1 MSKGNLF
8 QGMARGSVGDVTFS
22 RLNGK
27 QIARVRNRNPRN
39 PKTNPQL
46 YGRAIMATVMRAYSA
61 GREIFDHAFEGVAV
75 GAASQNR
82 FLSLNN
88 RVLREYLAA
97 DINNSALANKSINTF
112 VGPKVQSPVPG
123 RYVISE
129 GSLDAGLF
137 GAYYA
142 GGGSGKI
149 DYSGLTRPVTQGV
162 TAATYFSNLITQGK
176 IAADD
181 LYTICMFYCDP
192 DSAPLFEIRERTE
205 PATKQY
211 ATSFVYIRIR
221 PNMDLLEASELS
233 ANTLKVI
240 GTSGKADG
248 AGVFYIDSY
257 GGTGDAALAA
267 RNLKETSF
275 EDSIDLTFIFD
286 SYYGSIGVIHSKVN
300 TTLRSASEMVPSGW
314 GVSAD
319 TPFGITAP
327 AILDAWKQGAAQVG
341 TSDLI
346 LEGGVI
352 A

>member
-39 PKTNPQL
+39 PRTNPQL

-61 GREIFDHAFEGVAV
+61 GREIFDHSFEGVSV

-97 DINNSALANKSINTF
+97 DINNNQTANKSINTF

-142 GGGSGKI
+142 GGGTGRI
-149 DYSGLTRPVTQGV
+149 DYSGLTAPGSGV
-162 TAATYFSNLITQGK
+162 TAAAFFGNLVTQGK
-176 IAADD
+176 ITADD
-181 LYTICMFYCDP
+181 LYTICVFYCDP
-192 DSAPLFEIRERTE
+192 SSVPLFEIRERTE
-205 PATKQY
+205 PSTKQY
-211 ATSFVYIRIR
+211 ATSFIYARLR
-221 PNMDLLEASELS
+221 PNMALLEATELAGS
-233 ANTLKVI
+233 SLQVI
-240 GTSGKADG
+240 GTSGTATG

-257 GGTGDAALAA
+257 GGTGDASSFAN
-267 RNLKETSF
+267 NLSELLFS
-275 EDSIDLTFIFD
+275 DPINIDLVGD
-286 SYYGSIGVIHSKVN
+286 DLYGTIGVIHSKVN
-300 TTLRSASEMVPSGW
+300 TTLRSSSEMVPSGW
-314 GVSAD
+314 TVSAD

-327 AILDAWKQGAAQVG
+327 VILDAWKQGAAQVG

-346 LEGGVI
+346 LEGGN

>member
-97 DINNSALANKSINTF
+97 DINNSQTVTKSINTF

-142 GGGSGKI
+142 GGGSGRI
-149 DYSGLTRPVTQGV
+149 DYSGLTAPTEGQ
-162 TAATYFSNLITQGK
+162 TAAVYFSNLVTQGK

-181 LYTICMFYCDP
+181 LYTICVFYSLP
-192 DSAPLFEIRERTE
+192 GTVPLFEIREREE

-211 ATSFVYIRIR
+211 ATSFVYARLR
-221 PNMDLLEASELS
+221 PNMALQEATELTASDLS
-233 ANTLKVI
+233 VI
-240 GTSGKADG
+240 GVSGTGAE
-248 AGVFYIDSY
+248 AGVFYVDSY
-257 GGTGDAALAA
+257 GGTGDAASFADYL
-267 RNLKETSF
+267 NGILF
-275 EDSIDLTFIFD
+275 EDTIDANIFGQE
-286 SYYGSIGVIHSKVN
+286 SAGSIGVIHSKVN
-300 TTLRSASEMVPSGW
+300 TTLRSSSEMVPSGW
-314 GVSAD
+314 GTSAD

-346 LEGGVI
+346 LEGGVT

>member
-1 MSKGNLF
+1 
-8 QGMARGSVGDVTFS
+8 MARGSVGDVTFS

-39 PKTNPQL
+39 PRTNPQL

-61 GREIFDHAFEGVAV
+61 GREIFDHSFEGVAV

-97 DINNSALANKSINTF
+97 DINNSVLANKSINTF

-142 GGGSGKI
+142 GGGSGRI
-149 DYSGLTRPVTQGV
+149 DYSGLTAPTEGQ
-162 TAATYFSNLITQGK
+162 TADVYFGDLITQGM
-176 IAADD
+176 ITADD
-181 LYTICMFYCDP
+181 LYTICVFYCDP
-192 DSAPLFEIRERTE
+192 QSVPLFEIREREE

-211 ATSFVYIRIR
+211 ATSFVYARLR
-221 PNMDLLEASELS
+221 PNMALLEATELAAS
-233 ANTLKVI
+233 TLFVI
-240 GTSGKADG
+240 GNAGTGAN

-257 GGTGDAALAA
+257 GGTGNAA
-267 RNLKETSF
+267 SF
-275 EDSIDLTFIFD
+275 ATYLSSIIFGDQIEIQIAGDSLPGT
-286 SYYGSIGVIHSKVN
+286 IGVIHSKVN
-300 TTLRSASEMVPSGW
+300 TSLRSSSEMVPSGW

-327 AILDAWKQGAAQVG
+327 AILEAWKQGAAQVG
-341 TSDLI
+341 ASDLI
-346 LEGGVI
+346 LEGGN

>member
-27 QIARVRNRNPRN
+27 QIARVRNRSPRN
-39 PKTNPQL
+39 PRTNPQL

-61 GREIFDHAFEGVAV
+61 GREIFDHSFEGVAV

-97 DINNSALANKSINTF
+97 DINNNQTVAKSINTF
-112 VGPKVQSPVPG
+112 VGPKVQSPVPS

-137 GAYYA
+137 GAFY
-142 GGGSGKI
+142 GGGGYGRI
-149 DYSGLTRPVTQGV
+149 DYSNLTAPGSGV
-162 TAATYFSNLITQGK
+162 TAAAYFGNLVTQGK

-181 LYTICMFYCDP
+181 LYTICIFYCDP
-192 DSAPLFEIRERTE
+192 TTVPLFEIRERTE

-211 ATSFVYIRIR
+211 ATSFVYARLR
-221 PNMDLLEASELS
+221 PNMDLLEATELTAS
-233 ANTLKVI
+233 DLQVI
-240 GTSGKADG
+240 GASGSGAS
-248 AGVFYIDSY
+248 AGVFYVDSY
-257 GGTGDAALAA
+257 GGTGDAASVAASLAA
-267 RNLKETSF
+267 IEFGNEISV
-275 EDSIDLTFIFD
+275 DLITD
-286 SYYGSIGVIHSKVN
+286 ALSGSIGVIHSKVN
-300 TTLRSASEMVPSGW
+300 TTLRSSSEMVPSGW
-314 GVSAD
+314 GVSDD

-346 LEGGVI
+346 LEGGN

>member
-61 GREIFDHAFEGVAV
+61 GREIFDHSFEGVAV

-97 DINNSALANKSINTF
+97 DINNNQTANKSINVF
-112 VGPKVQSPVPG
+112 VGPKVQSPVPS

-137 GAYYA
+137 GAFY
-142 GGGSGKI
+142 GGGGTGEI
-149 DYSGLTRPVTQGV
+149 DYSSITEPGEGV
-162 TAATYFSNLITQGK
+162 TAAAYFGNYVTQGR
-176 IAADD
+176 ITADD
-181 LYTICMFYCDP
+181 LYTVCIFYCDP
-192 DSAPLFEIRERTE
+192 NTVPLFEIRERTE

-211 ATSFVYIRIR
+211 ATSFVYARLR
-221 PNMDLLEASELS
+221 PNMALLEATELS
-233 ANTLKVI
+233 ASALNVI
-240 GTSGKADG
+240 GVSGSGAG
-248 AGVFYIDSY
+248 AGVFYVDSY
-257 GGTGDAALAA
+257 GGTGDAAGVATVLSTVA
-267 RNLKETSF
+267 F
-275 EDSIDLTFIFD
+275 GDSIDVNHVVD
-286 SYYGSIGVIHSKVN
+286 GMYGTIGVIHSKVN
-300 TTLRSASEMVPSGW
+300 TTLRSSSEMVPSGW
-314 GVSAD
+314 SSSGD
-319 TPFGITAP
+319 TPYGITAP

-346 LEGGVI
+346 LEGGN

>member
-39 PKTNPQL
+39 PRTNPQL

-61 GREIFDHAFEGVAV
+61 GREIFDHAFESVSV

-88 RVLREYLAA
+88 RALREYLAA
-97 DINNSALANKSINTF
+97 DINNSVLVNKSVNTF

-123 RYVISE
+123 RYIISE

-142 GGGSGKI
+142 GGGSGRI
-149 DYSGLTRPVTQGV
+149 DYSGLTAPGSGV
-162 TAATYFSNLITQGK
+162 TAAAYFGNLVTQGA

-181 LYTICMFYCDP
+181 LYTICSFYCFP

-211 ATSFVYIRIR
+211 ATSFVYVRLR
-221 PNMDLLEASELS
+221 PNMALLEATELAGS
-233 ANTLKVI
+233 SLQVI
-240 GTSGKADG
+240 GASGTAAG
-248 AGVFYIDSY
+248 AGVFYVDSY
-257 GGTGDAALAA
+257 GGTGDAA
-267 RNLKETSF
+267 SF
-275 EDSIDLTFIFD
+275 ADTLEGTTFGDPIELPIGTEVNA
-286 SYYGSIGVIHSKVN
+286 GSIGVIHSKVN
-300 TTLRSASEMVPSGW
+300 TTLRSTSEMVPSGW
-314 GVSAD
+314 GVSDD

-346 LEGGVI
+346 LEGGN

>member
-1 MSKGNLF
+1 MSTGNLF

-46 YGRAIMATVMRAYSA
+46 YGRAIMATVMRAYST
-61 GREIFDHAFEGVAV
+61 GREIFDHSFEGVSV

-97 DINNSALANKSINTF
+97 DINNNQTANKSINTF

-142 GGGSGKI
+142 GGGTGRIDHSGI
-149 DYSGLTRPVTQGV
+149 TAPAQGV
-162 TAATYFSNLITQGK
+162 TAAAYFGNLVTQGL

-181 LYTICMFYCDP
+181 LYTICVFCCDP
-192 DSAPLFEIRERTE
+192 TTVPLFEIRERTD
-205 PATKQY
+205 PSSKQF
-211 ATSFVYIRIR
+211 ATSFIYARLR
-221 PNMDLLEASELS
+221 PNMALLEATEITAASLQ
-233 ANTLKVI
+233 LI
-240 GTSGKADG
+240 GSSGIGDG
-248 AGVFYIDSY
+248 AAVFYVDSY
-257 GGTGDAALAA
+257 GGTGDAA
-267 RNLKETSF
+267 SF
-275 EDSIDLTFIFD
+275 ASYLSELNFSDAIDLTNWNNIP
-286 SYYGSIGVIHSKVN
+286 GSIGVIHSKVN
-300 TTLRSASEMVPSGW
+300 TTLRSSSEMVPSGW

-346 LEGGVI
+346 LEGGNN

>member
-61 GREIFDHAFEGVAV
+61 GREIFDHSFEGVAV

-97 DINNSALANKSINTF
+97 DINNNQTATKSINTF
-112 VGPKVQSPVPG
+112 VGPKVQSPVPS

-142 GGGSGKI
+142 GGGSGRI
-149 DYSGLTRPVTQGV
+149 DFSGLTAPTQGQTAAAYFGNLVTQG
-162 TAATYFSNLITQGK
+162 Q

-181 LYTICMFYCDP
+181 LYTICIFYCDP
-192 DSAPLFEIRERTE
+192 STVPLFEIRERTE
-205 PATKQY
+205 PSTKQY
-211 ATSFVYIRIR
+211 ATSFVFLRLR
-221 PNMDLLEASELS
+221 PNMALQEATELAAS
-233 ANTLKVI
+233 SIVVI
-240 GTSGKADG
+240 GNSGTSQG
-248 AGVFYIDSY
+248 AGIFYVDSY
-257 GGTGDAALAA
+257 GGTGDAAGFADQLAGV
-267 RNLKETSF
+267 EF
-275 EDSIDLTFIFD
+275 EDSIDLGTFG
-286 SYYGSIGVIHSKVN
+286 SGLSGSIGCIHSKVN
-300 TTLRSASEMVPSGW
+300 TTLRSSSEMVPSGW
-314 GVSAD
+314 GVSED

-346 LEGGVI
+346 LEGGVT

>member
-61 GREIFDHAFEGVAV
+61 GREIFDHSFEGVSV

-97 DINNSALANKSINTF
+97 DINNNQTANKSINTF
-112 VGPKVQSPVPG
+112 VGPKVQSPVPS

-142 GGGSGKI
+142 GGGSGRI
-149 DYSGLTRPVTQGV
+149 DFSSLTEPTQGQTAAAYFGNLVTQG
-162 TAATYFSNLITQGK
+162 Q

-181 LYTICMFYCDP
+181 LYTICIFYCDP
-192 DSAPLFEIRERTE
+192 STVPLFEIRERTE

-211 ATSFVYIRIR
+211 ATSFVYLRLR
-221 PNMDLLEASELS
+221 PNMDLLEATELT
-233 ANTLKVI
+233 APAFNVI
-240 GTSGKADG
+240 GLSGAVAN
-248 AGVFYIDSY
+248 AGVFYVDSY
-257 GGTGDAALAA
+257 GGTGDAEGFAGSL
-267 RNLKETSF
+267 NGLGFGDSLNMELFGDELKGTM
-275 EDSIDLTFIFD
+275 
-286 SYYGSIGVIHSKVN
+286 GVIHSKVN
-300 TTLRSASEMVPSGW
+300 TTLRSSSEMVPSGW
-314 GVSAD
+314 TVSAD

-327 AILDAWKQGAAQVG
+327 VILDAWKQGAAQVG

-346 LEGGVI
+346 LEGGN

>member
-39 PKTNPQL
+39 PRTNPQL

-61 GREIFDHAFEGVAV
+61 GREIFDHSFEGVSV

-97 DINNSALANKSINTF
+97 DINNNQTANKSINTF
-112 VGPKVQSPVPG
+112 VGPKVQSPVPS

-142 GGGSGKI
+142 GGGSGRI
-149 DYSGLTRPVTQGV
+149 DFSGLTAPTQGQ
-162 TAATYFSNLITQGK
+162 TAAAYFSNLVTQGT

-181 LYTICMFYCDP
+181 LYTICVFYCDP
-192 DSAPLFEIRERTE
+192 TTVPLFEIRERTE
-205 PATKQY
+205 PSTKQY
-211 ATSFVYIRIR
+211 ATSFVFLRLR
-221 PNMDLLEASELS
+221 PNMALQEATELAGS
-233 ANTLKVI
+233 SLVVI
-240 GTSGKADG
+240 GNSGTSQG
-248 AGVFYIDSY
+248 AGVFYVDSY
-257 GGTGDAALAA
+257 GGTGDAAGFAGQL
-267 RNLKETSF
+267 NGVEF
-275 EDSIDLTFIFD
+275 EDSIDIGLFG
-286 SYYGSIGVIHSKVN
+286 SGLSGSIGCIHSKVN
-300 TTLRSASEMVPSGW
+300 TTLRSSSEMVPSGW
-314 GVSAD
+314 SVSDD

-327 AILDAWKQGAAQVG
+327 VILDAWKQGAAQVG

-346 LEGGVI
+346 LEGGN

>member
-61 GREIFDHAFEGVAV
+61 GREIFDHSFEGVAV

-88 RVLREYLAA
+88 RALREYLAA
-97 DINNSALANKSINTF
+97 DINNNQTANKSINTF

-137 GAYYA
+137 GAYYG

-149 DYSGLTRPVTQGV
+149 DYSGLTAPVGGV
-162 TAATYFSNLITQGK
+162 TAAAYYGNLVTQGK

-192 DSAPLFEIRERTE
+192 TSVPLFEIRERTE

-211 ATSFVYIRIR
+211 ATSFVFVRIR
-221 PNMDLLEASELS
+221 PNMDLTEATELAAS
-233 ANTLKVI
+233 SLQVI
-240 GTSGKADG
+240 GKSGTGAN
-248 AGVFYIDSY
+248 AGVFYVDSY
-257 GGTGDAALAA
+257 GGTGDAASIASKLA
-267 RNLKETSF
+267 TVF
-275 EDSIDLTFIFD
+275 FGDDIDITGFTEGA
-286 SYYGSIGVIHSKVN
+286 YGSIGVIHSKVN
-300 TTLRSASEMVPSGW
+300 TTLRSSSEMVPSGW
-314 GVSAD
+314 TTSGD

-327 AILDAWKQGAAQVG
+327 VILDAWKQGAAQVG

-346 LEGGVI
+346 LEGGN

>member
-61 GREIFDHAFEGVAV
+61 GREIFDHSFEGVSV

-97 DINNSALANKSINTF
+97 DINNSALVNKSINTF

-142 GGGSGKI
+142 GGGTGRI
-149 DYSGLTRPVTQGV
+149 DYSGLTAPGEGV
-162 TAATYFSNLITQGK
+162 TAGAYFSNLVTQGK
-176 IAADD
+176 ITADD
-181 LYTICMFYCDP
+181 LYTICVFYCDP
-192 DSAPLFEIRERTE
+192 NSVPLFEIREREE

-211 ATSFVYIRIR
+211 ATSFVYARLR
-221 PNMDLLEASELS
+221 PNMALLDAGELS
-233 ANTLKVI
+233 ANTLQVI
-240 GTSGKADG
+240 GNAGAVIN
-248 AGVFYIDSY
+248 AGVFYVDSY
-257 GGTGDAALAA
+257 GGTGDAASYA
-267 RNLKETSF
+267 
-275 EDSIDLTFIFD
+275 TFLSQTMFD
-286 SYYGSIGVIHSKVN
+286 DEITIGIGEVTTGSIGCIHSKVN
-300 TTLRSASEMVPSGW
+300 TTLRSSSEMVPSGW

-346 LEGGVI
+346 LEGGVT

>member
-61 GREIFDHAFEGVAV
+61 GREIFDHSFEGVSV

-97 DINNSALANKSINTF
+97 DINNSVLVNKSVNTF
-112 VGPKVQSPVPG
+112 VGPKVQSPVPS

-149 DYSGLTRPVTQGV
+149 DHSGLTTPTQGQ
-162 TAATYFSNLITQGK
+162 TAAAYFGGLVSQGK

-181 LYTICMFYCDP
+181 LYTICTFYCDP
-192 DSAPLFEIRERTE
+192 NTVPLFEIRERTE

-221 PNMDLLEASELS
+221 PNMDLLEATELT
-233 ANTLKVI
+233 AVNLPIV
-240 GTSGKADG
+240 GESGVGAD
-248 AGVFYIDSY
+248 AGIFYIDSY
-257 GGTGDAALAA
+257 GGTGDAASMASSLTGLT
-267 RNLKETSF
+267 RNDDLDVTTLSA
-275 EDSIDLTFIFD
+275 DSV
-286 SYYGSIGVIHSKVN
+286 GVIGVIHSKVN
-300 TTLRSASEMVPSGW
+300 TALRSSSEMVPSGW

-327 AILDAWKQGAAQVG
+327 VILDAWKQGAAQVG

-346 LEGGVI
+346 LEGGN

>member
-61 GREIFDHAFEGVAV
+61 GREIFDHSFEGVSV

-88 RVLREYLAA
+88 RALREYLAA
-97 DINNSALANKSINTF
+97 DINNSVLVNKSINTF
-112 VGPKVQSPVPG
+112 VGPKVQSPVPS

-142 GGGSGKI
+142 GGGSGRI
-149 DYSGLTRPVTQGV
+149 DYSGLTTPAEGV
-162 TAATYFSNLITQGK
+162 TAAAYFGNLVTQGK
-176 IAADD
+176 ITTDD
-181 LYTICMFYCDP
+181 LYTICVFYCDP
-192 DSAPLFEIRERTE
+192 TSVPLFEIRERTE

-211 ATSFVYIRIR
+211 ATSFIYARLR
-221 PNMDLLEASELS
+221 PNMALQEATELAANDLQVVGQS
-233 ANTLKVI
+233 
-240 GTSGKADG
+240 GTGSS
-248 AGVFYIDSY
+248 AGVFYVDSY
-257 GGTGDAALAA
+257 GGTGDAA
-267 RNLKETSF
+267 SF
-275 EDSIDLTFIFD
+275 STALSGLNFGDYISIEDLMGN
-286 SYYGSIGVIHSKVN
+286 SYGTIGVIHSKVN
-300 TTLRSASEMVPSGW
+300 TTLRSSSEMVPSGW
-314 GVSAD
+314 ALSGD

-346 LEGGVI
+346 LEGGVT

>member
-61 GREIFDHAFEGVAV
+61 GHEIFDHSFEGVSV

-97 DINNSALANKSINTF
+97 DINNNQTAAKSINTF

-142 GGGSGKI
+142 GGGSGRI
-149 DYSGLTRPVTQGV
+149 DYSGLKQPAEGSTAAAYFGGLVTQGM
-162 TAATYFSNLITQGK
+162 IT
-176 IAADD
+176 ADD
-181 LYTICMFYCDP
+181 LYTFCMFYCDP
-192 DSAPLFEIRERTE
+192 NSTPLFEIRERTE

-211 ATSFVYIRIR
+211 ATSFVYVRIR
-221 PNMDLLEASELS
+221 PNMALQEATELS
-233 ANTLKVI
+233 ADTLAVI
-240 GTSGKADG
+240 GVSGTDSG
-248 AGVFYIDSY
+248 AGIFYIDSY
-257 GGTGDAALAA
+257 GGTGDAATVANALTGIMFGDAIS
-267 RNLKETSF
+267 LPLS
-275 EDSIDLTFIFD
+275 SID
-286 SYYGSIGVIHSKVN
+286 SVGSIGSIHSKVN
-300 TTLRSASEMVPSGW
+300 TTLRSSSEMVPSGW
-314 GVSAD
+314 ATSED

-346 LEGGVI
+346 LEGGVT

>member
-61 GREIFDHAFEGVAV
+61 GREIFDHSFEGVAV

-97 DINNSALANKSINTF
+97 DINNSVLVNKSINTF

-142 GGGSGKI
+142 GGGTGRI
-149 DYSGLTRPVTQGV
+149 DYSGLTAPGSGV
-162 TAATYFSNLITQGK
+162 TAAAYFGNLVNQGQ

-181 LYTICMFYCDP
+181 LYTICVFYCDP
-192 DSAPLFEIRERTE
+192 TTVPLFEIRERTE
-205 PATKQY
+205 HATKQY
-211 ATSFVYIRIR
+211 ATSFIYERLR
-221 PNMDLLEASELS
+221 PNMALLEATEL
-233 ANTLKVI
+233 AADDLQVI
-240 GTSGKADG
+240 GSSGTATG

-257 GGTGDAALAA
+257 GGTGNAAAYA
-267 RNLKETSF
+267 
-275 EDSIDLTFIFD
+275 DSLSSIAFGDEIQIEVDNATT
-286 SYYGSIGVIHSKVN
+286 GSIGVIHSKVN
-300 TTLRSASEMVPSGW
+300 TTLRSSSEMVPSGW
-314 GVSAD
+314 SVSSD

-327 AILDAWKQGAAQVG
+327 VILDAWKQGAAQVG

>member
-39 PKTNPQL
+39 PRTNPQL

-61 GREIFDHAFEGVAV
+61 GREIFDHSFEGVAV

-97 DINNSALANKSINTF
+97 DINNNQTANKSVNIF
-112 VGPKVQSPVPG
+112 VGPKVQSPVPS
-123 RYVISE
+123 RYIISE

-142 GGGSGKI
+142 GGGTGRV
-149 DYSGLTRPVTQGV
+149 DYSGLTAPGSGV
-162 TAATYFSNLITQGK
+162 TAAAYFGNLVTQGK

-181 LYTICMFYCDP
+181 LYTICMFYCNP
-192 DSAPLFEIRERTE
+192 GTAPLFEIRERTE

-211 ATSFVYIRIR
+211 ATSFIYIRLR
-221 PNMDLLEASELS
+221 PNMDLQGATELAASE
-233 ANTLKVI
+233 LKVI
-240 GTSGKADG
+240 GVSGTGQG
-248 AGVFYIDSY
+248 AGVFYVDSY
-257 GGTGDAALAA
+257 GGTGDAASAA
-267 RNLKETSF
+267 TVLSNIAFGDDIDVETV
-275 EDSIDLTFIFD
+275 TVG
-286 SYYGSIGVIHSKVN
+286 YVGSIGCIHSKVN
-300 TTLRSASEMVPSGW
+300 TTLRSSSEMVLSGW
-314 GVSAD
+314 GSGDD
-319 TPFGITAP
+319 TIFGITAP

-346 LEGGVI
+346 LEGGN

>member
-61 GREIFDHAFEGVAV
+61 GREIFDHSFEGVAV

-97 DINNSALANKSINTF
+97 DINNSALVNKSINTF

-149 DYSGLTRPVTQGV
+149 DYSGLTTPTQGQ
-162 TAATYFSNLITQGK
+162 TAAAYFSNLVTQGK

-181 LYTICMFYCDP
+181 LYTICVFYCDP
-192 DSAPLFEIRERTE
+192 SSVPLFEIREREE
-205 PATKQY
+205 PATKQF
-211 ATSFVYIRIR
+211 ATSFIYARLR
-221 PNMDLLEASELS
+221 PNMALLEATEIQAADLQVIDKTSGPES
-233 ANTLKVI
+233 AN
-240 GTSGKADG
+240 
-248 AGVFYIDSY
+248 VFYIDSY
-257 GGTGDAALAA
+257 GGTGNAASYANNYLAA
-267 RNLKETSF
+267 INF
-275 EDSIDLTFIFD
+275 GDQISINVDDITT
-286 SYYGSIGVIHSKVN
+286 GSIGVIHSKVN
-300 TTLRSASEMVPSGW
+300 TALRSSSEMVPSGW
-314 GVSAD
+314 TVSAD

-327 AILDAWKQGAAQVG
+327 VILDAWKQGAAQVG

-346 LEGGVI
+346 LEGGN

>member
-1 MSKGNLF
+1 MSTGNLF

-27 QIARVRNRNPRN
+27 QVARVRNRNPRN

-61 GREIFDHAFEGVAV
+61 GREIFDHSFEGVAV

-97 DINNSALANKSINTF
+97 DINNNQTAAKSINTF

-142 GGGSGKI
+142 GGGSGRI
-149 DYSGLTRPVTQGV
+149 DYSGLTAPTEGQ
-162 TAATYFSNLITQGK
+162 TAAAYFSNLVTQGK
-176 IAADD
+176 ITADD
-181 LYTICMFYCDP
+181 LYTVCVFCCDP
-192 DSAPLFEIRERTE
+192 SSTPLFEIRERTE
-205 PATKQY
+205 LSTKQY
-211 ATSFVYIRIR
+211 ATSFVYARLR
-221 PNMDLLEASELS
+221 PNMDLLEATELAATELS
-233 ANTLKVI
+233 VTGAS
-240 GTSGKADG
+240 GTSQD
-248 AGVFYIDSY
+248 AGVFYVDSY
-257 GGTGDAALAA
+257 GGTGDAASYA
-267 RNLKETSF
+267 RFLTSGVEF
-275 EDSIDLTFIFD
+275 GDEFGIQVGDMTV
-286 SYYGSIGVIHSKVN
+286 GSIGVIHSWVN
-300 TTLRSASEMVPSGW
+300 TNLRSSSEMVPSGW
-314 GVSAD
+314 GISAD

-327 AILDAWKQGAAQVG
+327 AILSAWKQGAAQVG

-346 LEGGVI
+346 LEGGVT

>member
-1 MSKGNLF
+1 MSTGNLF

-27 QIARVRNRNPRN
+27 QVARVRNRNPRN

-61 GREIFDHAFEGVAV
+61 GREIFDHSFEAVAV

-97 DINNSALANKSINTF
+97 DINNSQTAAKSINTF

-129 GSLDAGLF
+129 GSLDAGAI
-137 GAYYA
+137 GIYYA
-142 GGGSGKI
+142 GGGSGHI
-149 DYSGLTRPVTQGV
+149 DTSGIPTPAEGVTVADYIQGLMTQGRL
-162 TAATYFSNLITQGK
+162 AT
-176 IAADD
+176 DD
-181 LYTICMFYCDP
+181 LYTICVFYCDP
-192 DSAPLFEIRERTE
+192 TSVPLFEIRERTE

-211 ATSFVYIRIR
+211 ATSFIFARLR
-221 PNMDLLEASELS
+221 PNMDLLQSTEPARSFL
-233 ANTLKVI
+233 NLI
-240 GTSGKADG
+240 GTSGATQG
-248 AGVFYIDSY
+248 AGVFYVDSY
-257 GGTGDAALAA
+257 GGTGDAA
-267 RNLKETSF
+267 SF
-275 EDSIDLTFIFD
+275 VSSTLSQVGFGDDIELSSDNPGT
-286 SYYGSIGVIHSKVN
+286 IGCIHSKVN
-300 TTLRSASEMVPSGW
+300 TTLRSSAEMVPSGW

-346 LEGGVI
+346 LEGGVT

>member
-61 GREIFDHAFEGVAV
+61 GREIFDHSFEGVAV

-97 DINNSALANKSINTF
+97 DINNSVLVNKSVNTF

-149 DYSGLTRPVTQGV
+149 DYTGLTAPTEGV
-162 TAATYFSNLITQGK
+162 TAAAYFNNLVTQGK
-176 IAADD
+176 ITADD
-181 LYTICMFYCDP
+181 LYTICIFSCDT
-192 DSAPLFEIRERTE
+192 DTVPLFEIREREE
-205 PATKQY
+205 PATKQF
-211 ATSFVYIRIR
+211 ATSFVFLRLK
-221 PNMDLLEASELS
+221 PNMALQEATELA
-233 ANTLKVI
+233 ANSLKVI
-240 GTSGKADG
+240 GLSGAVTN

-257 GGTGDAALAA
+257 GGTGDAASAA
-267 RNLKETSF
+267 SMLTGLSF
-275 EDSIDLTFIFD
+275 GDDIIISDIVNGGV
-286 SYYGSIGVIHSKVN
+286 GSIGCIHSKVN
-300 TTLRSASEMVPSGW
+300 TTLRSSSEMVPSGW
-314 GVSAD
+314 SVSAD

-327 AILDAWKQGAAQVG
+327 VILDAWKQGAAQVG

-346 LEGGVI
+346 LEGGN

>member
-27 QIARVRNRNPRN
+27 QIARVRNRSPRN
-39 PKTNPQL
+39 PRTNPQL

-61 GREIFDHAFEGVAV
+61 GREIFDHSFEGVAV

-97 DINNSALANKSINTF
+97 DINNNQTANKSVNIF
-112 VGPKVQSPVPG
+112 VGPKVQSPVPS
-123 RYVISE
+123 RYIISE

-142 GGGSGKI
+142 GGGTGKI
-149 DYSGLTRPVTQGV
+149 DFSGLTAPTQGQ
-162 TAATYFSNLITQGK
+162 TAAVYFGNLVTQGK

-181 LYTICMFYCDP
+181 LYTICAFYCDP
-192 DSAPLFEIRERTE
+192 QTVPLFEIRERTE

-211 ATSFVYIRIR
+211 ATSFIFARLR
-221 PNMDLLEASELS
+221 PNMALLEATELS
-233 ANTLKVI
+233 ASELNVVGVS
-240 GTSGKADG
+240 GTTAG
-248 AGVFYIDSY
+248 AGIFFVDSY
-257 GGTGDAALAA
+257 GGTGDAASFALYLE
-267 RNLKETSF
+267 NVMF
-275 EDSIDLTFIFD
+275 EDGGIVITINDPLPGT
-286 SYYGSIGVIHSKVN
+286 IGVIHSKVN
-300 TTLRSASEMVPSGW
+300 TTLRSSSEMVPSGW

-327 AILDAWKQGAAQVG
+327 VILDAWKQGAAQVG

-346 LEGGVI
+346 LEGGN

>member
-61 GREIFDHAFEGVAV
+61 GREIFDHSFEGVSV

-97 DINNSALANKSINTF
+97 DINNNQTANKSVNTF
-112 VGPKVQSPVPG
+112 VGPKVQSPVPS

-149 DYSGLTRPVTQGV
+149 DYSGLTAPTQGQTAAAYFGNLVTQGM
-162 TAATYFSNLITQGK
+162 

-181 LYTICMFYCDP
+181 LYTICVFYCDP
-192 DSAPLFEIRERTE
+192 TSVPLFEIRERTE
-205 PATKQY
+205 PAAKQY
-211 ATSFVYIRIR
+211 ATSFVYLRLK
-221 PNMDLLEASELS
+221 PNMALLEATELA
-233 ANTLKVI
+233 ANALTVT
-240 GTSGKADG
+240 GTSGAG
-248 AGVFYIDSY
+248 QNAGVFYIDSY
-257 GGTGDAALAA
+257 GGTGDAATFAEYMTGLAFG
-267 RNLKETSF
+267 NDIDVTVLG
-275 EDSIDLTFIFD
+275 EDLR
-286 SYYGSIGVIHSKVN
+286 GSIGVIHSKVN
-300 TTLRSASEMVPSGW
+300 TALRSSSEMVPSGW
-314 GVSAD
+314 SVSAD

-327 AILDAWKQGAAQVG
+327 VILDAWKQGAAQVG

-346 LEGGVI
+346 LEGGN

>member
-61 GREIFDHAFEGVAV
+61 GREIFDHSFEGVSV

-97 DINNSALANKSINTF
+97 DINNSALVNKSVNTF
-112 VGPKVQSPVPG
+112 VGPKVQSPVPS

-142 GGGSGKI
+142 GGGTGRI
-149 DYSGLTRPVTQGV
+149 DYSGLTAPGSGV
-162 TAATYFSNLITQGK
+162 TAAAYFSGLVSQGK

-181 LYTICMFYCDP
+181 LYTVCVFYCDP
-192 DSAPLFEIRERTE
+192 DTVPLFEIRERTE

-211 ATSFVYIRIR
+211 ATSFIYARLS
-221 PNMDLLEASELS
+221 PNMALLEATELA
-233 ANTLKVI
+233 ANSLNVI
-240 GTSGKADG
+240 GVSGSG
-248 AGVFYIDSY
+248 QGSGVFYVDSY
-257 GGTGDAALAA
+257 GGNGNASAFAELLSNTAFGDKIELAGGA
-267 RNLKETSF
+267 EIGLGT
-275 EDSIDLTFIFD
+275 
-286 SYYGSIGVIHSKVN
+286 IGVIHSKVN
-300 TTLRSASEMVPSGW
+300 TTLRSSSEMVPSGW
-314 GVSAD
+314 NVNAD

-327 AILDAWKQGAAQVG
+327 VILDAWKQGAAQVG

-346 LEGGVI
+346 LEGGN

>member
-61 GREIFDHAFEGVAV
+61 GREIFDHSFEGVSV

-97 DINNSALANKSINTF
+97 DINNNQTVNKSINTF
-112 VGPKVQSPVPG
+112 VGPKVQSPVPS

-149 DYSGLTRPVTQGV
+149 DHSSLSEPAEGV
-162 TAATYFSNLITQGK
+162 TAAAYFSNLVTQGQ
-176 IAADD
+176 ITADD
-181 LYTICMFYCDP
+181 LYTICIFYCFP
-192 DSAPLFEIRERTE
+192 DTTPLFEIRERTE
-205 PATKQY
+205 PTTKQY
-211 ATSFVYIRIR
+211 ATSFVYARIR
-221 PNMDLLEASELS
+221 PNMALLEATELAGTNLLAIGNS
-233 ANTLKVI
+233 
-240 GTSGKADG
+240 GTSQG
-248 AGVFYIDSY
+248 AGVFYVDSY
-257 GGTGDAALAA
+257 GGTGDAASFATSLA
-267 RNLKETSF
+267 LIGFDGDITV
-275 EDSIDLTFIFD
+275 DMIDG
-286 SYYGSIGVIHSKVN
+286 SPVGSIGCIHSKVN
-300 TTLRSASEMVPSGW
+300 TTLRSSSEMVPSGW

-327 AILDAWKQGAAQVG
+327 VILDAWKQGAAQVG

-346 LEGGVI
+346 LEGGN

>member
-1 MSKGNLF
+1 MSTGNLF

-27 QIARVRNRNPRN
+27 QVARVRNRNPRN

-61 GREIFDHAFEGVAV
+61 GREIFDHSFEGVAV

-97 DINNSALANKSINTF
+97 DINNNQTTAKSINTF

-142 GGGSGKI
+142 GGGSGVI
-149 DYSGLTRPVTQGV
+149 PTLSISTPAEGV
-162 TAATYFSNLITQGK
+162 TAAAYFTSLLEQGR

-181 LYTICMFYCDP
+181 LYTICVFYCDP
-192 DSAPLFEIRERTE
+192 NTVPLFEIREREE

-211 ATSFVYIRIR
+211 ATSFIYARLR
-221 PNMDLLEASELS
+221 PNMALQEAT
-233 ANTLKVI
+233 TLTGSQIQVI
-240 GTSGKADG
+240 GESGTAEG
-248 AGVFYIDSY
+248 AGIFYVDSY
-257 GGTGDAALAA
+257 GGTGDAAAYA
-267 RNLKETSF
+267 RYLS
-275 EDSIDLTFIFD
+275 SVTFGDNIGIELD
-286 SYYGSIGVIHSKVN
+286 ESVPGSIGVIHSKVN
-300 TTLRSASEMVPSGW
+300 TTLRSSSEMVPSGW

-346 LEGGVI
+346 LEGGVT

>member
-1 MSKGNLF
+1 
-8 QGMARGSVGDVTFS
+8 MARGSVGDVTFS

-61 GREIFDHAFEGVAV
+61 GREIFDHSFEGVSV

-88 RVLREYLAA
+88 RALREYLAA
-97 DINNSALANKSINTF
+97 DINNSVLVNKSVNTF
-112 VGPKVQSPVPG
+112 VGPKVQSPVPC

-129 GSLDAGLF
+129 GSLDAGVF

-142 GGGSGKI
+142 GGGTGRI
-149 DYSGLTRPVTQGV
+149 DYSGLTKPSQGQTAGAYFGNLVTQGE
-162 TAATYFSNLITQGK
+162 ITT
-176 IAADD
+176 DD
-181 LYTICMFYCDP
+181 LYTICAFYCDP

-205 PATKQY
+205 PATKQFT
-211 ATSFVYIRIR
+211 TSFVYARLR
-221 PNMDLLEASELS
+221 PNMALLEATGLDASSL
-233 ANTLKVI
+233 LLI
-240 GTSGKADG
+240 GKSGTTSG
-248 AGVFYIDSY
+248 AGVFYVDSY
-257 GGTGDAALAA
+257 GGTGDAA
-267 RNLKETSF
+267 SF
-275 EDSIDLTFIFD
+275 AEALSTVDFEVYINVIELIPGT
-286 SYYGSIGVIHSKVN
+286 YGSIGVIHSKVN
-300 TTLRSASEMVPSGW
+300 TTLRSSSEMVPSGW
-314 GVSAD
+314 GVSED

-346 LEGGVI
+346 LEGGN

>member
-27 QIARVRNRNPRN
+27 QVARVRNRNPRN

-97 DINNSALANKSINTF
+97 DINNSQSVTKSINTF

-142 GGGSGKI
+142 GGGSGRI
-149 DYSGLTRPVTQGV
+149 DFSGLTAPTEGP
-162 TAATYFSNLITQGK
+162 TATVYFTDLVNKGK

-181 LYTICMFYCDP
+181 LYTICVFYCDP
-192 DSAPLFEIRERTE
+192 SSVPLFEVREREE

-211 ATSFVYIRIR
+211 ATSFVYARIR
-221 PNMDLLEASELS
+221 PNMALLQPTEYPAYDLS
-233 ANTLKVI
+233 VI
-240 GTSGKADG
+240 GQPGSNQDV
-248 AGVFYIDSY
+248 GVFYVDSY
-257 GGTGDAALAA
+257 GGTGDASAFATYL
-267 RNLKETSF
+267 S
-275 EDSIDLTFIFD
+275 SIVFGDTLDIAGFD
-286 SYYGSIGVIHSKVN
+286 ENFKGSIGVIHSKVN
-300 TTLRSASEMVPSGW
+300 TTLRSSSEMVPSGW
-314 GVSAD
+314 TVSAD

-346 LEGGVI
+346 LEGGVT

>member
-97 DINNSALANKSINTF
+97 DINNNQTVTKSINTF

-142 GGGSGKI
+142 GGGSGRI
-149 DYSGLTRPVTQGV
+149 DYSGLSEPTEGQ
-162 TAATYFSNLITQGK
+162 TAAVYFGNLVTQGK

-181 LYTICMFYCDP
+181 LYTICVFYCNP
-192 DSAPLFEIRERTE
+192 DTTPLFEIRERTE

-211 ATSFVYIRIR
+211 ATSFVYVRLR
-221 PNMDLLEASELS
+221 PNMALLEATELAAS
-233 ANTLKVI
+233 GLVVI
-240 GTSGKADG
+240 GVSGTGTG
-248 AGVFYIDSY
+248 AGVFYVDSY
-257 GGTGDAALAA
+257 GGTGNAAGYAGFL
-267 RNLKETSF
+267 NQTSF
-275 EDSIDLTFIFD
+275 GDEITIDVDSAQT
-286 SYYGSIGVIHSKVN
+286 GSIGVIHSKVN
-300 TTLRSASEMVPSGW
+300 TTLRSSSEMVPSGW

-346 LEGGVI
+346 LEGGVT

>member
-39 PKTNPQL
+39 PRTNPQL

-61 GREIFDHAFEGVAV
+61 GREIFDHSFEGVSV

-97 DINNSALANKSINTF
+97 DIMNSVLANKSINTF
-112 VGPKVQSPVPG
+112 VGPKVQSPVPS

-142 GGGSGKI
+142 GGGSGRI
-149 DYSGLTRPVTQGV
+149 DYSGLTAPTAGQ
-162 TAATYFSNLITQGK
+162 TAATYFSNLVTQGK

-181 LYTICMFYCDP
+181 LYTICLFYCDP
-192 DSAPLFEIRERTE
+192 QSVPLFEIRERTE

-211 ATSFVYIRIR
+211 ATSFIYARIR
-221 PNMDLLEASELS
+221 PNMALLEATELA
-233 ANTLKVI
+233 ANDLRVI
-240 GTSGKADG
+240 GVSGTGSG
-248 AGVFYIDSY
+248 AGVFFVDSY
-257 GGTGDAALAA
+257 GGTGDAAGAA
-267 RNLKETSF
+267 ERLS
-275 EDSIDLTFIFD
+275 SITFSDTID
-286 SYYGSIGVIHSKVN
+286 IDYITDGLYGTIGVIHSKVN
-300 TTLRSASEMVPSGW
+300 TNLRSSSEMVPSGW

-346 LEGGVI
+346 LEGGN

>member
-22 RLNGK
+22 RLDGK

-61 GREIFDHAFEGVAV
+61 GREIFDHSFEGVSV

-97 DINNSALANKSINTF
+97 DINNSQTANKSINTF
-112 VGPKVQSPVPG
+112 VGPKVQSPVPS

-142 GGGSGKI
+142 GGGTGKI
-149 DYSGLTRPVTQGV
+149 DYSGLTAPTQGQ
-162 TAATYFSNLITQGK
+162 TAAAYFGGLVSQGK
-176 IAADD
+176 ITADD
-181 LYTICMFYCDP
+181 LYTICVFYCDP
-192 DSAPLFEIRERTE
+192 NTVPLFEIRERTE
-205 PATKQY
+205 QSTKQY
-211 ATSFVYIRIR
+211 ATSFVYARLR
-221 PNMDLLEASELS
+221 PNMDLLEATELAGS
-233 ANTLKVI
+233 DLDVI
-240 GTSGKADG
+240 GASGKG
-248 AGVFYIDSY
+248 QNAGVFYVDSY
-257 GGTGDAALAA
+257 GGTGDAAGFAGQLAGT
-267 RNLKETSF
+267 LF
-275 EDSIDLTFIFD
+275 GEDIQILIDGVT
-286 SYYGSIGVIHSKVN
+286 YPGTIGVIHSKVN
-300 TTLRSASEMVPSGW
+300 TTLRSSSEMVPSGW
-314 GVSAD
+314 NVSAD

-327 AILDAWKQGAAQVG
+327 VILDAWKQGAAQVG

-346 LEGGVI
+346 LEGGN

>member
-1 MSKGNLF
+1 MSSGNLF

-27 QIARVRNRNPRN
+27 QIARVRNRSPRN
-39 PKTNPQL
+39 PRTNPQL

-61 GREIFDHAFEGVAV
+61 GREIFDHAFEGVSV

-97 DINNSALANKSINTF
+97 DINNSVLATTSINTF

-142 GGGSGKI
+142 GAGSGRI
-149 DYSGLTRPVTQGV
+149 DFSGLTAPAEGV
-162 TAATYFSNLITQGK
+162 TAATYFGNLVTQGQ
-176 IAADD
+176 ITADD
-181 LYTICMFYCDP
+181 LYTICTFYCNP
-192 DSAPLFEIRERTE
+192 DSTPLFEIRERTE
-205 PATKQY
+205 PATKQF
-211 ATSFVYIRIR
+211 ATSFVYLRLR
-221 PNMDLLEASELS
+221 PNMALLEATELAAS
-233 ANTLKVI
+233 TLVVI
-240 GTSGKADG
+240 GVSGTGQG
-248 AGVFYIDSY
+248 AGIFYVDSY
-257 GGTGDAALAA
+257 GGTGDAASIASTL
-267 RNLKETSF
+267 NGTSF
-275 EDSIDLTFIFD
+275 GDEISVDYLTGMEV
-286 SYYGSIGVIHSKVN
+286 GSIGVIHSKVN
-300 TTLRSASEMVPSGW
+300 TNLRSSSEMVPSGW
-314 GVSAD
+314 GVSGD

-327 AILDAWKQGAAQVG
+327 VILDAWKQGAAQVG

-346 LEGGVI
+346 LEGGN

>member
-61 GREIFDHAFEGVAV
+61 GREIFDHSFEGVAV

-88 RVLREYLAA
+88 RALREYLAA
-97 DINNSALANKSINTF
+97 DINNSVLVNKSVNTF
-112 VGPKVQSPVPG
+112 VGPKVQSPVPS

-142 GGGSGKI
+142 GGGTGRI
-149 DYSGLTRPVTQGV
+149 DYSGLTAPAAGV
-162 TAATYFSNLITQGK
+162 TAAAYFSGLVSQGK
-176 IAADD
+176 ITADD
-181 LYTICMFYCDP
+181 LYTICVFYCDP
-192 DSAPLFEIRERTE
+192 NTVPLFEIRERTE
-205 PATKQY
+205 PATKQF
-211 ATSFVYIRIR
+211 ATSFIYIRLR
-221 PNMDLLEASELS
+221 PNMDLQGATELTASNL
-233 ANTLKVI
+233 AVI
-240 GTSGKADG
+240 GVSGTGQG

-257 GGTGDAALAA
+257 GGTGDATSAATALSNIAFGDDI
-267 RNLKETSF
+267 NVETITDGF
-275 EDSIDLTFIFD
+275 A
-286 SYYGSIGVIHSKVN
+286 GSIGCIHSKVN
-300 TTLRSASEMVPSGW
+300 TTLRSSSEMVPSGW
-314 GVSAD
+314 SSSDD
-319 TPFGITAP
+319 TLFGITAP
-327 AILDAWKQGAAQVG
+327 VILDAWKQGAAQVG

-346 LEGGVI
+346 LEGGN

>member
-61 GREIFDHAFEGVAV
+61 GREIFDHAFESVAV

-97 DINNSALANKSINTF
+97 DINNSALVNKSINTF

-137 GAYYA
+137 GAFYA
-142 GGGSGKI
+142 GGGTGRI
-149 DYSGLTRPVTQGV
+149 DYSGLTAPTEGQ
-162 TAATYFSNLITQGK
+162 TAAVYFGNLVTQGK

-181 LYTICMFYCDP
+181 LYTICVFYCDP
-192 DSAPLFEIRERTE
+192 TTVPLFEIRERTE

-211 ATSFVYIRIR
+211 ATSFIYARLR
-221 PNMDLLEASELS
+221 PNMALQEATALQATDLQ
-233 ANTLKVI
+233 VI
-240 GTSGKADG
+240 GESGSGEG
-248 AGVFYIDSY
+248 AGVFYVDSY
-257 GGTGDAALAA
+257 GGTGDTA
-267 RNLKETSF
+267 SF
-275 EDSIDLTFIFD
+275 VEGLNTVAFGDEIGINTLMNDA
-286 SYYGSIGVIHSKVN
+286 YGTIGVIHSKVN
-300 TTLRSASEMVPSGW
+300 TTLRSSSEMVPSGW

-346 LEGGVI
+346 LEGGVT

>member
-1 MSKGNLF
+1 MSTGNLF

-27 QIARVRNRNPRN
+27 QVARVRNRNPRN

-61 GREIFDHAFEGVAV
+61 GREIFDHSFEGVAV

-97 DINNSALANKSINTF
+97 DINDNQTVTRSINTF

-142 GGGSGKI
+142 GGGTGRI
-149 DYSGLTRPVTQGV
+149 DYSGLTAPTEGQ
-162 TAATYFSNLITQGK
+162 TAAVYFDNLVTQGK

-181 LYTICMFYCDP
+181 LYTICVFYCDP
-192 DSAPLFEIRERTE
+192 ESVPLFEIRERTE

-211 ATSFVYIRIR
+211 ATSFIYARLR
-221 PNMDLLEASELS
+221 PNMDLLEATEL
-233 ANTLKVI
+233 AGNTLKAVGVS
-240 GTSGKADG
+240 GTGQG
-248 AGVFYIDSY
+248 AGVFYVDSY
-257 GGTGDAALAA
+257 GGTGDAAGFVGYLSDKDF
-267 RNLKETSF
+267 NDQIDIDFGSTSNP
-275 EDSIDLTFIFD
+275 
-286 SYYGSIGVIHSKVN
+286 GSIGVIHSKVN
-300 TTLRSASEMVPSGW
+300 TTLRSSSEMVPSGW
-314 GVSAD
+314 TVSGD

-346 LEGGVI
+346 LEGGN

>member
-1 MSKGNLF
+1 MSSGNLF

-39 PKTNPQL
+39 PRTNPQL

-61 GREIFDHAFEGVAV
+61 GREIFDHSFEGVSV

-97 DINNSALANKSINTF
+97 DINNSVLVNKSVNTF
-112 VGPKVQSPVPG
+112 VGPKVQSPVPS

-149 DYSGLTRPVTQGV
+149 DYSGLTEPAAGV
-162 TAATYFSNLITQGK
+162 TAAAYFGNLVTQGK
-176 IAADD
+176 ITADD
-181 LYTICMFYCDP
+181 LYTICVFYCDP
-192 DSAPLFEIRERTE
+192 NTVPLFEIRERTE

-211 ATSFVYIRIR
+211 STSFVYARLR
-221 PNMDLLEASELS
+221 PNMDLLEATELTAS
-233 ANTLKVI
+233 SLKVI
-240 GTSGKADG
+240 GVSGTGAG
-248 AGVFYIDSY
+248 AGVFYVDSY
-257 GGTGDAALAA
+257 GGTGDAASAA
-267 RNLKETSF
+267 SVLS
-275 EDSIDLTFIFD
+275 DLPFGDEISVD
-286 SYYGSIGVIHSKVN
+286 VIVEGSVGSIGCIHSKVN
-300 TTLRSASEMVPSGW
+300 TTLRSSSEMVPSGW
-314 GVSAD
+314 GNAAD
-319 TPFGITAP
+319 TLFGITAP
-327 AILDAWKQGAAQVG
+327 VILDAWKQGAAQVG

-346 LEGGVI
+346 LEGGN

>member
-61 GREIFDHAFEGVAV
+61 GREIFDHSFEGVSV

-97 DINNSALANKSINTF
+97 DINNNQTANKSINTF

-142 GGGSGKI
+142 GGGSGRI
-149 DYSGLTRPVTQGV
+149 DYSGLTAPTQGV
-162 TAATYFSNLITQGK
+162 TAAAYFGGLVSQGK

-181 LYTICMFYCDP
+181 LYTICTFYCDP
-192 DSAPLFEIRERTE
+192 TTVPLFEIRERTE

-211 ATSFVYIRIR
+211 ATSFVFIRIR
-221 PNMDLLEASELS
+221 PNMDLLEATELA
-233 ANTLKVI
+233 ANDLLVI
-240 GTSGKADG
+240 GKSGSGSG
-248 AGVFYIDSY
+248 AGVFYVDSF
-257 GGTGDAALAA
+257 GGTGDAASMAYILTGVA
-267 RNLKETSF
+267 RGDE
-275 EDSIDLTFIFD
+275 IDLQYLLD
-286 SYYGSIGVIHSKVN
+286 GAKGSIGVIHSKVN
-300 TTLRSASEMVPSGW
+300 TALRSSSEMVPSGW
-314 GVSAD
+314 SVSAD

-327 AILDAWKQGAAQVG
+327 VILDAWKQGAAQVG

-346 LEGGVI
+346 LEGGN

>member
-61 GREIFDHAFEGVAV
+61 GREIFDHSFEGVSV

-97 DINNSALANKSINTF
+97 DINNSVLANKSINTF

-129 GSLDAGLF
+129 GSLDVGLF

-142 GGGSGKI
+142 GGGSGSI
-149 DYSGLTRPVTQGV
+149 DYSGLTVPTEGA
-162 TAATYFSNLITQGK
+162 TAAAYFGNLVTQGK
-176 IAADD
+176 ITADD

-192 DSAPLFEIRERTE
+192 TSVPLFEIRERTE

-211 ATSFVYIRIR
+211 ATSFVFARLR
-221 PNMDLLEASELS
+221 PNMALLEATELTAIS
-233 ANTLKVI
+233 LNVI
-240 GTSGKADG
+240 GVSGTGAG
-248 AGVFYIDSY
+248 AGVFYVDSY
-257 GGTGDAALAA
+257 GGTGDAASVADQLSG
-267 RNLKETSF
+267 T
-275 EDSIDLTFIFD
+275 IFGD
-286 SYYGSIGVIHSKVN
+286 EIKLPLGSEGTVGSIGVIHSKVN
-300 TTLRSASEMVPSGW
+300 TTLRSSSEMVPSGW
-314 GVSAD
+314 TVSGD

-327 AILDAWKQGAAQVG
+327 VILDAWKQGAAQVG

-346 LEGGVI
+346 LEGGN

>member
-61 GREIFDHAFEGVAV
+61 GREIFDHSFEGVAV

-97 DINNSALANKSINTF
+97 DINNNQTANKSINTF

-142 GGGSGKI
+142 GGGSGRI
-149 DYSGLTRPVTQGV
+149 DYSGLTAPTEGA
-162 TAATYFSNLITQGK
+162 TAAAYFSSLVSQGK

-181 LYTICMFYCDP
+181 LYTICIFYCDP
-192 DSAPLFEIRERTE
+192 TSVPLFEIREREE
-205 PATKQY
+205 PATKQF
-211 ATSFVYIRIR
+211 ATSFVYVRLR
-221 PNMDLLEASELS
+221 PNVALQEATELAANNLPLIGETGTGAS
-233 ANTLKVI
+233 AGI
-240 GTSGKADG
+240 
-248 AGVFYIDSY
+248 FYIDSY
-257 GGTGDAALAA
+257 GGTGDAAAVVASLNGLIRGDEIGLPLGSDNAV
-267 RNLKETSF
+267 
-275 EDSIDLTFIFD
+275 
-286 SYYGSIGVIHSKVN
+286 GSIGVIHSKVN
-300 TTLRSASEMVPSGW
+300 TTLRSSSEMVPSGW
-314 GVSAD
+314 TVSAD

-327 AILDAWKQGAAQVG
+327 VILDAWKQGAAQVG

-346 LEGGVI
+346 LEGGN

>member
-61 GREIFDHAFEGVAV
+61 GREIFDHSFEGVAV

-97 DINNSALANKSINTF
+97 DINNNQTANKSINTF

-142 GGGSGKI
+142 GGGTGRI
-149 DYSGLTRPVTQGV
+149 DYSGLTAPGSGV
-162 TAATYFSNLITQGK
+162 TAAAYFSNLVNQGLITT
-176 IAADD
+176 DD
-181 LYTICMFYCDP
+181 LYTICVFNCDP
-192 DSAPLFEIRERTE
+192 DSVPLFEIRERTE
-205 PATKQY
+205 PATKQF
-211 ATSFVYIRIR
+211 ATSFIYVRIR
-221 PNMDLLEASELS
+221 PNMVLLEATELTAS
-233 ANTLKVI
+233 GLRVI
-240 GTSGKADG
+240 GASGTSAG
-248 AGVFYIDSY
+248 AGVFYVDSY
-257 GGTGDAALAA
+257 GGTGNAASYAGWLSS
-267 RNLKETSF
+267 LEFGT
-275 EDSIDLTFIFD
+275 ELTIDVD
-286 SYYGSIGVIHSKVN
+286 GNSYGSIGCIHSKVN
-300 TTLRSASEMVPSGW
+300 TNLRSSSEMVPSGW
-314 GVSAD
+314 GVNED

-327 AILDAWKQGAAQVG
+327 VILDAWKQGAAQVG

-346 LEGGVI
+346 LEGGNN